1 MTALNSGRNTT
12 MRLGDHRVEP
22 MAAAVKVF
30 MGAIVMRNAA
40 GHLPSGLWGC
50 GTGHCGGANGP
61 RRTEYVRLIG
71 QDKAKAL
78 AAVADRL
85 PLRVPLAKKWLA
97 NMLRWQGHSNAQIAR
112 TLRVSEVS
120 VRRWYNGHG
129 EP

>member
-1 MTALNSGRNTT
+1 MSTDSTAL
-12 MRLGDHRVEP
+12 HRPMPRPTAQVEP
-22 MAAAVKVF
+22 YVEAMGAETAVTFLLAFGGAELAIAAVPTDR
-30 MGAIVMRNAA
+30 A
-40 GHLPSGLWGC
+40 
-50 GTGHCGGANGP
+50 
-61 RRTEYVRLIG
+61 EYVRLIG